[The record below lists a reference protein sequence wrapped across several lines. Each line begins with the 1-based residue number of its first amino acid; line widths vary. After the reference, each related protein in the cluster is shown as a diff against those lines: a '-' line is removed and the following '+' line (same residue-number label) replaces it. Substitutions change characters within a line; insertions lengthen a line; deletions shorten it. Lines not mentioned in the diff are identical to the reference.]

1 MITALSLSPAV
12 DKIYFVENF
21 EAGSLYRVKDIF
33 KSAGGKGINVSRVA
47 CLLGENVTTMGFKAG
62 STGNWLEEKLAEVG
76 AKTVFFEVEGESRT
90 NSNIIDKATGKE
102 TELLEMGPFISA
114 EQARAFVDKFTDLL
128 EHTGVLVCSGGLPCG
143 IPVDFYRKLLEVALQ
158 KGIPAILDTSNE
170 VLLEGIKACP
180 YLIKPNLR
188 ELSAFT
194 GKNLKTVED
203 ITRAS
208 MDIIAGGVR
217 VVVTSMGSEGALLV
231 TSNSIIRAYAP
242 EIEVVNTI
250 GSGDSM
256 VAGFAAA
263 IERKASLDEML
274 KLGMACAAANANFKE
289 IGFISMELVNKYL
302 KEIRIDY
309 IKEA

>member
-21 EAGSLYRVKDIF
+21 EAGNLYRVKDIY

-62 STGNWLEEKLAEVG
+62 SAGNWLEERLVEVG
-76 AKTVFFEVEGESRT
+76 AKTVFLEVEGESRT
-90 NSNIIDKATGKE
+90 NSNIIDKETRKE
-102 TELLEMGPFISA
+102 TELLEIGPFISP
-114 EQARAFVDKFTDLL
+114 EQARTFVDKFTEVL

-143 IPVDFYRKLLEVALQ
+143 IPADFYRKLVDIASQ
-158 KGIPAILDTSNE
+158 KGISTILDTSNE

-188 ELSAFT
+188 ELSAFA
-194 GKNLKTVED
+194 GKNLKTFED
-203 ITRAS
+203 IIQTS
-208 MDIIAGGVR
+208 MGIVAGGVK

-231 TSNSIIRAYAP
+231 TSDTIIRAYVP

-289 IGFISMELVNKYL
+289 IGFISMDLVNKYMN
-302 KEIRIDY
+302 EIRLDY
-309 IKEA
+309 IKGA